1 MYKNNTSIVR
11 IHPRLFKCLLIMK
24 FISFFIFGLFI
35 QTQANVFAQKINI
48 SVSKAE
54 LTDVLNI
61 VQKQTDLDFLFN
73 SSELKNVGKIDLHM
87 SNADLKQ
94 VLDQCLSPRG
104 LVYAVQNKTVLI
116 RKAPELGNALSI
128 KDTQQLL
135 LEGKVLDSDMNPV
148 VGASVKV
155 VNSNA
160 ATATREDGS
169 FSLSVIQR
177 EGQVIITAMGYEDK
191 TISYVTGQQ
200 IEVVLNPCE
209 R

>member
-1 MYKNNTSIVR
+1 NQMYKNNTSIVS
-11 IHPRLFKCLLIMK
+11 INPRLFKCLLIMK

-61 VQKQTDLDFLFN
+61 VQKQTDLGFLFN

-87 SNADLKQ
+87 HNADLKQ

-116 RKAPELGNALSI
+116 RKAPELGIALQI
-128 KDTQQLL
+128 KDTQHML
-135 LEGKVLDSDMNPV
+135 LEGNVLD
-148 VGASVKV
+148 
-155 VNSNA
+155 
-160 ATATREDGS
+160 
-169 FSLSVIQR
+169 
-177 EGQVIITAMGYEDK
+177 
-191 TISYVTGQQ
+191 
-200 IEVVLNPCE
+200 
-209 R
+209 